1 MILMVCIIVGA
12 AILFIYFIFL
22 LFKKYMKQRKFKLN
36 KINLSYDEI
45 LEEIKKDKIKDSF
58 QWNSFFKIFKNK

>member
-1 MILMVCIIVGA
+1 
-12 AILFIYFIFL
+12 
-22 LFKKYMKQRKFKLN
+22 MKQRKFKLN